1 MLKRVLLAL
10 CISMARGQDNAHV
23 RIDTGGEIH
32 VARGGSFVIGATP
45 EVADPPPP
53 SASPLPPPS
62 PSPAPPP
69 LHTTADLYIPFIA
82 SEGGYT
88 DAITNL
94 APTTTSMS
102 DMPSTGFTYASFNT
116 ASDANDYVAYPASS
130 AAHVGTGDFTITFRM
145 RTDTYSTADGG
156 NHRRIY
162 VTDGPSGNSNDNL
175 QILLEPNNGGLQL
188 YTRSNAL
195 NVMTTPSVA
204 DFAWHSCAVRRMNG
218 VLSIWIDGVD
228 VPTQC
233 GNTQDNYPACLSYS
247 GDIGS
252 ANNNMPRMLFGIHG
266 PFLSTN
272 PSFPTGGSYV
282 GNLAQWAIYKRAL
295 TDAELVAET
304 S

>member
-1 MLKRVLLAL
+1 MLKHVLLAFVL
-10 CISMARGQDNAHV
+10 SVARGQDNAHV

-45 EVADPPPP
+45 EVADPSPP

-102 DMPSTGFTYASFNT
+102 NMPSTGFTYASFNT

-162 VTDGPSGNSNDNL
+162 VTDGPSGK
-175 QILLEPNNGGLQL
+175 LERQL
-188 YTRSNAL
+188 ANTLGAKQWRPTVVHEEQRPQCDDDAFCRRLCVAL
-195 NVMTTPSVA
+195 
-204 DFAWHSCAVRRMNG
+204 VRGAAHERRP
-218 VLSIWIDGVD
+218 LDLD
-228 VPTQC
+228 
-233 GNTQDNYPACLSYS
+233 
-247 GDIGS
+247 
-252 ANNNMPRMLFGIHG
+252 
-266 PFLSTN
+266 
-272 PSFPTGGSYV
+272 
-282 GNLAQWAIYKRAL
+282 
-295 TDAELVAET
+295 
-304 S
+304 

>member
-1 MLKRVLLAL
+1 MLKHVLLAFVL
-10 CISMARGQDNAHV
+10 SVARGQDNAHV

-45 EVADPPPP
+45 EVADPSPP

-102 DMPSTGFTYASFNT
+102 NMPSTGFTYASFNT

-145 RTDTYSTADGG
+145 RTDTYSTADGVPLLVVDIG
-156 NHRRIY
+156 LNDGA
-162 VTDGPSGNSNDNL
+162 VT
-175 QILLEPNNGGLQL
+175 QQQKIAVQVCAGLFNRDETKAGAV
-188 YTRSNAL
+188 YT
-195 NVMTTPSVA
+195 SVGQ
-204 DFAWHSCAVRRMNG
+204 CGIVI
-218 VLSIWIDGVD
+218 SINPYRWIDI
-228 VPTQC
+228 C
-233 GNTQDNYPACLSYS
+233 A
-247 GDIGS
+247 
-252 ANNNMPRMLFGIHG
+252 
-266 PFLSTN
+266 
-272 PSFPTGGSYV
+272 
-282 GNLAQWAIYKRAL
+282 
-295 TDAELVAET
+295 
-304 S
+304 